1 MGFPIQMAG
10 TSYFMVIAIDSDL
23 QHQFWAK
30 GGAAIVIFVAVSG
43 LKAQGIN
50 F

>member
-1 MGFPIQMAG
+1 MGFPSQVAG
-10 TSYFMVIAIDSDL
+10 TSYFIGIAVNVEF

-30 GGAAIVIFVAVSG
+30 GGAAIVIFVAISC
-43 LKAQGIN
+43 LKAQGLN